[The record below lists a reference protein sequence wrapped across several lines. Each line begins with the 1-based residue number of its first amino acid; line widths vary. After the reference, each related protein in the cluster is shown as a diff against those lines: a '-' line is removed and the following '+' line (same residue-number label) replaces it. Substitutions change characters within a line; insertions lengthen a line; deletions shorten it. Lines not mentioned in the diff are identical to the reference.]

1 MIRKTIATALLALP
15 VLGFLPNAE
24 ASTVQVVTGCWVRQG
39 GTVIDTRNSG
49 TKVRLR
55 VTPGS
60 VRPYSIGYTSITQTS
75 APVGVTPYPHRA
87 SSCRVVGKD
96 MLVRTRDGAT
106 YTIRAPRIIL

>member
-1 MIRKTIATALLALP
+1 MIRKTLATAILALP

-24 ASTVQVVTGCWVRQG
+24 ASTVPPVTGCWVRQG
-39 GTVIDTRNSG
+39 GTVVDTRTSG

-55 VTPGS
+55 VTPTS
-60 VRPYSIGYTSITQTS
+60 VRPYSIMYSSITQTS